1 MYKKTGRLAVA
12 KMHGFSLLVL
22 SSFFIPYSY
31 AENPAGQPSAPDQE
45 AWSWVDPAT
54 GDDTVVLLLMGDTNL
69 QDRQDPGGAYKYVL
83 PTLRAADVRFTN
95 LEGPFAGTSKDPRLP
110 DIPHKKSWKHSEPEM
125 VQGLVAAGIDGVG
138 VANNVTYP
146 WQALMRS
153 LEVLERAKIPYT
165 GGGRN
170 IEQAHEPLIIE
181 SKGLRFGF
189 HQYAATVFPYNH
201 AADADTPGIAAVKI
215 HTYYKPPPELDKPG
229 QPAIVVTIPDEDSLQ
244 RMVDDIRDL
253 RRRVDILVVSYH
265 WGVSAST
272 KLVDYQ
278 KTLAHAAVDAGA
290 DIVFGH
296 GPHKYQRVEIHKG
309 KPILYSLSNF
319 VFDWPVMRR
328 FPEGLLARA
337 CIKNGKLAGLSL
349 VPLWIGED
357 NNPRLYD
364 PNVGKGRELYEYLL
378 SVTGEEGAR
387 LTVKGQEIVV
397 EGIQH

>member
-1 MYKKTGRLAVA
+1 
-12 KMHGFSLLVL
+12 
-22 SSFFIPYSY
+22 
-31 AENPAGQPSAPDQE
+31 
-45 AWSWVDPAT
+45 VDPA
-54 GDDTVVLLLMGDTNL
+54 DDDGTVVLLLLGDTNL
-69 QDRQDPGGAYKYVL
+69 QDRKDPGGAYKYVL
-83 PTLRAADVRFTN
+83 PTLQAADVRFTN
-95 LEGPFAGTSKDPRLP
+95 LEGPFAGTSKDPRQP
-110 DIPHKKSWKHSEPEM
+110 DIPHKKGWKHSEPEM

-170 IEQAHEPLIIE
+170 LAQAHEPLIIE
-181 SKGLRFGF
+181 RKGVRFGF

-201 AADADTPGIAAVKI
+201 AADENTPGIAAVKI
-215 HTYYKPPPELDKPG
+215 HTYYKPPPNLDKPG
-229 QPAIVVTIPDEDSLQ
+229 QPPIVVTIPDESSLQ
-244 RMVDDIRDL
+244 TMVDDIRSL
-253 RRRVDILVVSYH
+253 RRQVDILVVSYH

-278 KTLAHAAVDAGA
+278 KALAHAAVDAGA

-328 FPEGLLARA
+328 FPEGLVARA
-337 CIKNGKLAGLSL
+337 CIKNRKLASISL

-357 NNPRLYD
+357 NNPRLHD

-378 SVTGEEGAR
+378 SVTGEDGAR

-397 EGIQH
+397 EGIQ